1 MFTPTNWVMRAFLW
15 KTFCTK
21 AKDVN
26 NLEEMQVVWPWEMPL
41 DEVITDEVG
50 YTEGKYNEGLLV
62 LCNVNE

>member
-15 KTFCTK
+15 KKICTK

-41 DEVITDEVG
+41 EEVIRDEAG
-50 YTEGKYNEGLLV
+50 YREGR
-62 LCNVNE
+62 